1 MIFSNAMCLKIYVC
15 IDEVDSVICVFTSE
29 EILNVLES
37 STDFAIRLSVPQPP
51 FLFLKNQQCW
61 SYLQLTPANL

>member
-1 MIFSNAMCLKIYVC
+1 MKWTLLFVSLQVKKY
-15 IDEVDSVICVFTSE
+15 SV
-29 EILNVLES
+29 NVLES